1 MVSRTQPSGPL
12 CPLWQCFIHLST
24 LIQYQVVTSDKKSGV
39 SKAGKLFLSEFV
51 QGIGGARTHWTLKSF
66 LQQFPEICSRAL
78 LRNSVNLETNQK
90 PHSPLFSLLRNCFHR
105 FLHHFHPFFSHL
117 HLFDKIFLKIVPD
130 FIYTDPETGP
140 IWNQAFLLLTNSLR
154 GNTDL
159 TWPMYNVHR
168 PMYSVWE
175 EFVIRTSRDKMNAAL
190 LASHVPVCADDKTLL
205 GWHSWENYEG
215 ITSVWYHSRS

>member
-24 LIQYQVVTSDKKSGV
+24 LVQYQVVTSDRRSGV
-39 SKAGKLFLSEFV
+39 LKAGKLFLLEFV

-105 FLHHFHPFFSHL
+105 FLHHFHPLFNHL
-117 HLFDKIFLKIVPD
+117 HLFDNIPCLQKYYITF
-130 FIYTDPETGP
+130 
-140 IWNQAFLLLTNSLR
+140 
-154 GNTDL
+154 
-159 TWPMYNVHR
+159 
-168 PMYSVWE
+168 
-175 EFVIRTSRDKMNAAL
+175 AAL
-190 LASHVPVCADDKTLL
+190 SWSLVHLTLMEW
-205 GWHSWENYEG
+205 GRG
-215 ITSVWYHSRS
+215 IGGMAK